1 MNRTVCASTMPS
13 WRGVAMRKVS
23 GGVFWRYELP
33 SAAGN
38 AAAAPVNCS
47 AFADGS
53 GEGFCTAVLPYED
66 LVLSIHLR
74 DSQMPRLEALYDDA
88 VSKLKSWER

>member
-1 MNRTVCASTMPS
+1 
-13 WRGVAMRKVS
+13 MRKVS
-23 GGVFWRYELP
+23 DGVFWRYELP

-66 LVLSIHLR
+66 MVLSIHMR
-74 DSQMPRLEALYDDA
+74 DSQMSRLEALYDDA

>member
-1 MNRTVCASTMPS
+1 
-13 WRGVAMRKVS
+13 MRKTS
-23 GGVFWRYELP
+23 DGVFWRYELP
-33 SAAGN
+33 SAGGN

-74 DSQMPRLEALYDDA
+74 DSQMSRLEALYDDA